1 MKENDTSRAYAH
13 VYGSEPCSPM
23 IYLRESPYAENFDG
37 VTQKGNDIEFKFRG
51 LDFWQSNS
59 VFDFIEMHFRRRL
72 CRKIS
77 FMTGHNRI
85 VIMMNDD
92 PEEREDYLTAKSDLE
107 SYFSGGTMHQSRLCA
122 EYSLYQK
129 GKNWRD
135 KALVE
140 AEMASISSKK

>member
-1 MKENDTSRAYAH
+1 MKENSITGAYAYI
-13 VYGSEPCSPM
+13 YGTEPCSPL
-23 IYLRESPYAENFDG
+23 IFLQESRYAENFDG
-37 VTQKGNDIEFKFRG
+37 VTINGHNIEFKFHG
-51 LDFWQSNS
+51 LDFWQEND
-59 VFDFIEMHFRRRL
+59 VYNDIEMHFRRRL

-77 FMTGHNRI
+77 FMTEHNRFV
-85 VIMMNDD
+85 VIMHDD

-107 SYFSGGTMHQSRLCA
+107 SYFSGGTTHQPRLRA